1 MPTMDAERDLKPGI
15 GAGVV
20 INGDISAQEDLVI
33 HGRVDGQVTVPDHH
47 VVIAPTAIV
56 RAKIVA
62 HSVTVQGNVDGTVI
76 ASERVVLEPSAVV
89 RGHLTTP
96 ALALSDGAH
105 FTGTVDP
112 TRTEAAMHVA
122 KYRQKQAT

>member
-1 MPTMDAERDLKPGI
+1 MDAQREMKTGI
-15 GAGVV
+15 GASLV
-20 INGDISAQEDLVI
+20 ITGDIAAQEALTI

-47 VVIAPTAIV
+47 VVIAASADV
-56 RAKIVA
+56 RAKVIG
-62 HSVTVQGNVDGTVI
+62 HSVTVQGTVEGTIV
-76 ASERVVLEPSAVV
+76 ASERVVIAPSAIV
-89 RGHLTTP
+89 RAHLTTP
-96 ALALSDGAH
+96 VLVLADGAQ